1 MKKLLLLLMILGLM
15 LSGTPASIQG
25 NAAASLFTDVPD
37 NAWYKKDLEYIAKDS
52 RKIMEG
58 YNGRFF
64 PGDTLTVEQFLKTVT
79 VAAGF
84 VAEPVQ
90 APIKWSFPYIDKAYS
105 MKLIQSGEFS
115 DYERGITRAEMAR
128 IIIRALPSITGET
141 EVSYETDAIKTR
153 MGDYSTIPEALRD
166 YVCQAYQLGILTGG
180 TDGKFNPNKTL
191 VRAEAAAVLHRLVDK
206 TARVTMPEPVET
218 SEMWTDAEFEAFM
231 KSAEVKDYVNTN
243 AIVKVENG
251 KIYFKDV
258 DNENKPVLISE
269 DANTRGI
276 NDFVYKLY
284 KIMAYHTKK
293 TDGYMMGFYVIED
306 GYIRLMFYVNK
317 NDHHYLQYGVIDL
330 FIYLEPTKS
339 PTAEEYFPGK
349 QTGDTHYKW
358 TIGAIRENG
367 AIRDYMVGMDRS
379 NFEWTSPRFERII
392 LDLSKEIYGIR
403 QGQAFFQFV
412 LNKVDAYF
420 LSDDKNY
427 KSSYMGFNK
436 DVGVEIIHYYPEEYN
451 YGLKFSTDQPE
462 VRK

>member
-141 EVSYETDAIKTR
+141 EVSYEADAIKTR
-153 MGDYSTIPEALRD
+153 MGDYSTIHEALRD

-180 TDGKFNPNKTL
+180 TDGKFDPNKTL

-206 TARVTMPEPVET
+206 TARVTLPEPVET

-231 KSAEVKDYVNTN
+231 RSAEVKDYVNTYSV
-243 AIVKVENG
+243 IKVENG
-251 KIYFKDV
+251 KIYFRSLADPTTFSLV
-258 DNENKPVLISE
+258 PE
-269 DANTRGI
+269 DI
-276 NDFVYKLY
+276 NDMVYNLF

-293 TDGYMMGFYVIED
+293 TDGYMMTGYQNKYEDPYVNFSFYVGKSD
-306 GYIRLMFYVNK
+306 YKYIS
-317 NDHHYLQYGVIDL
+317 HGAIDL
-330 FIYLEPTKS
+330 YIHLEPTKS
-339 PTAEEYFPGK
+339 LTAEKYFPGK
-349 QTGDTHYKW
+349 QKGVSNYRW
-358 TIGAIRENG
+358 VIGALKKHNDI
-367 AIRDYMVGMDRS
+367 
-379 NFEWTSPRFERII
+379 
-392 LDLSKEIYGIR
+392 
-403 QGQAFFQFV
+403 
-412 LNKVDAYF
+412 VDAGWEPGMPIGDFDNTAERYEVLLRDLCKEVYGEKQGIAF
-420 LSDDKNY
+420 SNYALEENDKYYDLLEKYKANFIGFRSD
-427 KSSYMGFNK
+427 MGFEL
-436 DVGVEIIHYYPEEYN
+436 VYIYPDI
-451 YGLKFSTDQPE
+451 FSGHVFWTDKPE
-462 VRK
+462 VKK

>member
-25 NAAASLFTDVPD
+25 SAASLFTDVPD
-37 NAWYKKDLEYIAKDS
+37 NAWYKRDLEYIAKDS

-141 EVSYETDAIKTR
+141 EVSYEADAIKTR

-243 AIVKVENG
+243 AVVKVENG
-251 KIYFKDV
+251 KIYFKSYISPTGSEV
-258 DNENKPVLISE
+258 IPENQYPVMSKQ
-269 DANTRGI
+269 
-276 NDFVYKLY
+276 VYNLF
-284 KIMAYHTKK
+284 KIMTYHTQK
-293 TDGYMMGFYVIED
+293 TDGYMLGYYQDERDPRYV
-306 GYIRLMFYVNK
+306 RLQFYVNK
-317 NDHHYLQYGVIDL
+317 DDHNYLQYGAIDL

-339 PTAEEYFPGK
+339 PTAEEYFHGK

>member
-128 IIIRALPSITGET
+128 IIIRALPTITGET
-141 EVSYETDAIKTR
+141 EVSYETDVIKAR

-206 TARVTMPEPVET
+206 TARVTLPEPADN
-218 SEMWTDAEFEAFM
+218 SDMWTDAEFEAFM
-231 KSAEVKDYVNTN
+231 RSAEVKDYVNTYKV
-243 AIVKVENG
+243 VKIENR
-251 KIYFKDV
+251 KIYWQSVLMSEKDF
-258 DNENKPVLISE
+258 P
-269 DANTRGI
+269 GI
-276 NDFVYKLY
+276 NEMVYNLV
-284 KIMAYHTKK
+284 KILVYHTKK
-293 TDGYMMGFYVIED
+293 TDGYSIINYLDDSEEKDFY
-306 GYIRLMFYVNK
+306 LLFYVNK
-317 NDHHYLQYGVIDL
+317 EDYKYIPSGAIELWINTIPQ
-330 FIYLEPTKS
+330 KS
-339 PTAEEYFPGK
+339 ITAEKYFSGK
-349 QTGDTHYKW
+349 QKGLSYFRWVLGALRQEKDLIGWKPGMPIGDFDNTAERYEVLLRDLCKEVYGEKQGIAFSNYALEENDKYYDLLEKYK
-358 TIGAIRENG
+358 
-367 AIRDYMVGMDRS
+367 S
-379 NFEWTSPRFERII
+379 NFIGFS
-392 LDLSKEIYGIR
+392 
-403 QGQAFFQFV
+403 
-412 LNKVDAYF
+412 
-420 LSDDKNY
+420 SD
-427 KSSYMGFNK
+427 MGFEL
-436 DVGVEIIHYYPEEYN
+436 VYIYPDILR
-451 YGLKFSTDQPE
+451 GHVFWTDKPE
-462 VRK
+462 VKK

>member
-231 KSAEVKDYVNTN
+231 KSAEVKDYVNTYKV
-243 AIVKVENG
+243 VKIENR
-251 KIYFKDV
+251 KIYWKSNLNPGQSVLMSEKDF
-258 DNENKPVLISE
+258 P
-269 DANTRGI
+269 GI
-276 NDFVYKLY
+276 NEMVYNLV
-284 KIMAYHTKK
+284 KILVYHTKK
-293 TDGYMMGFYVIED
+293 TDGYSIINYLDDSEEKDFY
-306 GYIRLMFYVNK
+306 LLFYVNK
-317 NDHHYLQYGVIDL
+317 EDYKYIPSGAIELWINTI
-330 FIYLEPTKS
+330 PPKS
-339 PTAEEYFPGK
+339 LTAEKYFPGK
-349 QTGDTHYKW
+349 QKGVSYYRW
-358 TIGAIRENG
+358 SIGALKKHTDLIGWEPGMNIGDFDNTAERYEVLLRDLCKEVYGEKQGIAFSNYALEEN
-367 AIRDYMVGMDRS
+367 DKYYDLLEKYKS
-379 NFEWTSPRFERII
+379 NFIGFR
-392 LDLSKEIYGIR
+392 
-403 QGQAFFQFV
+403 
-412 LNKVDAYF
+412 
-420 LSDDKNY
+420 SD
-427 KSSYMGFNK
+427 MGFEL
-436 DVGVEIIHYYPEEYN
+436 VYIYPDI
-451 YGLKFSTDQPE
+451 FSGHVFWTDKPE
-462 VRK
+462 VKK